1 MRTDRTNQTGA
12 GATGTQAKI
21 QTSRDVTSD
30 LQIITAGAPI
40 LGPLEASDYLNLG
53 GAGDYPELVPL
64 ISSVQEL
71 AEAYTGKS
79 FTARTIQIRLDTIE
93 EIVYLLRGPVISIT
107 SVKTLTEAG
116 AETTVSTSA
125 YYLAD
130 DERLVFTTIP
140 DVQRD
145 YGGVLITYEAGAV
158 ARTPAAMKS
167 GMLQAL
173 STAFEH
179 REDYVVG
186 HTVTRLPGTSHRF
199 LDTWARLC

>member
-1 MRTDRTNQTGA
+1 ME
-12 GATGTQAKI
+12 
-21 QTSRDVTSD
+21 
-30 LQIITAGAPI
+30 LQITTAGAA
-40 LGPLEASDYLNLG
+40 LLTSQEAVDYLNLASA
-53 GAGDYPELVPL
+53 GAHPELVPL
-64 ISSVQEL
+64 IGSVQEL
-71 AEAYTGKS
+71 DEAYTGQS

-93 EIVYLLRGPVISIT
+93 EVIYLPRGPVISIT

-130 DERLVFTTIP
+130 DERLIFTTIP

-145 YGGVLITYEAGAV
+145 YGGVLITYVAGATT
-158 ARTPAAMKS
+158 RTPAAMKI

-179 REDYVVG
+179 REDYIVG
-186 HTVTRLPGTSHRF
+186 HTVTRLPESSKRF
-199 LDTWARLC
+199 LDAGARLC

>member
-1 MRTDRTNQTGA
+1 M
-12 GATGTQAKI
+12 I
-21 QTSRDVTSD
+21 SD

-116 AETTVSTSA
+116 VETTVATSA

-130 DERLVFTTIP
+130 DERLIFTTIP

-145 YGGVLITYEAGAV
+145 YGGVLITYVAGAV